1 MKTLAD
7 ILSRDADNAV
17 ITAGSCLRDA
27 LKEIDAKKLGAA
39 CITADEKLIGIITDG
54 DIRRLL
60 LITQDSLPELFMKS
74 VDTFMNRDP
83 VRINQKESLES
94 CLGLLKKHRFWVL
107 PVADDEDR
115 LVGMIQL
122 HNLLAALEGS
132 S

>member
-1 MKTLAD
+1 MKKITD
-7 ILSRDADNAV
+7 IISRNTDNAV
-17 ITAGSCLRDA
+17 VTTGSCLRDA

-83 VRINQKESLES
+83 RRISQNESLEG
-94 CLGLLKKHRFWVL
+94 CLAILKKHRFWVI
-107 PVADDEDR
+107 PVVDDDDW

-122 HNLLAALEGS
+122 HDLLAAMEGS